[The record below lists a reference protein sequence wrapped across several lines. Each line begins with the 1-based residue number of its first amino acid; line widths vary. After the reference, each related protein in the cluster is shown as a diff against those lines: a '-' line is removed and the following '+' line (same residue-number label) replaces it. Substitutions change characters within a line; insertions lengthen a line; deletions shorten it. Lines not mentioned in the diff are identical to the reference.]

1 MVFSVKLYPVLKF
14 IPIILAGVLCGAV
27 TDLAAQQIK
36 SNIIKSEGL
45 LLEAEELL
53 SSIRSLKSAFVQSST
68 TGALASGTLYI
79 TRPGKLRIDY
89 KKPETLQIY
98 ADGTWVFYIDSELK
112 EISQLPLTAT
122 PASFLIRDK
131 FKFSEDLTVLKV
143 SRNVFTLEI
152 SVAQR
157 GEEEAGSF
165 TLIFSN
171 KVDAFQGW
179 AVTDA
184 QGIRTS
190 IKLISP
196 VINKPIA
203 KKVFDFRVPDW
214 AFPKDE

>member
-1 MVFSVKLYPVLKF
+1 MIFVFPAPYWLNSNGLMVFSVKLYPVLKF

-98 ADGTWVFYIDSELK
+98 ADGTWVFYIDAELK

-131 FKFSEDLTVLKV
+131 FKFSE
-143 SRNVFTLEI
+143 
-152 SVAQR
+152 
-157 GEEEAGSF
+157 
-165 TLIFSN
+165 
-171 KVDAFQGW
+171 
-179 AVTDA
+179 
-184 QGIRTS
+184 
-190 IKLISP
+190 
-196 VINKPIA
+196 
-203 KKVFDFRVPDW
+203 
-214 AFPKDE
+214 